1 MDHIF
6 RIRLYK
12 MRYLSKSYSLI
23 LTVFLLILT
32 ANCIHIG
39 GQKVLATPASVHTEV
54 AYYSNGQKEYA
65 AEYLN
70 GRLDGKSQHWAA
82 DGFLISESQYSNG
95 KLHGSWKKY
104 YANQKIM
111 YEAHY
116 FHGQK
121 HGQEKWYYENGQI
134 KSEQSFYYGNPSD
147 TIIRWYPNGSII
159 Y

>member
-1 MDHIF
+1 
-6 RIRLYK
+6 
-12 MRYLSKSYSLI
+12 
-23 LTVFLLILT
+23 
-32 ANCIHIG
+32 
-39 GQKVLATPASVHTEV
+39 
-54 AYYSNGQKEYA
+54 
-65 AEYLN
+65 
-70 GRLDGKSQHWAA
+70 
-82 DGFLISESQYSNG
+82 
-95 KLHGSWKKY
+95 
-104 YANQKIM
+104 M